1 MLQFICRWLSG
12 INQPSQNGMEQLVVN
27 IARVTRLLNPLIQE
41 PAGILSGGFLFL
53 WFLLIIRR
61 VARRRKLPMPDVP
74 VVRFLLGRVPCRK
87 LDPRSPFFE
96 EHPDP

>member
-1 MLQFICRWLSG
+1 
-12 INQPSQNGMEQLVVN
+12 MEQLVVN

-41 PAGILSGGFLFL
+41 PAESFFAGVVFF

-74 VVRFLLGRVPCRK
+74 VVRFLLGRVPCHK